1 LTYDAVA
8 AGRTPQEIPV
18 GARDQMKAALRQN
31 APRVYF
37 DGAVRLLLKNEPD
50 VLK

>member
-1 LTYDAVA
+1 
-8 AGRTPQEIPV
+8 
-18 GARDQMKAALRQN
+18 MKAALRQN

-37 DGAVRLLLKNEPD
+37 DGAVRLLLKDEPD